1 MYTVTIYT
9 TGPACMACRM
19 TKRAM
24 DKAGITYTEVDLT
37 TQPEAHTYLTDELG
51 YSEAPVCIVEDGTD
65 QHHWSG
71 FRPDA
76 IKNLTR

>member
-9 TGPACMACRM
+9 TGPDCMACRM

-24 DKAGITYTEVDLT
+24 DKAGITYTEVDLRRDPAA
-37 TQPEAHTYLTDELG
+37 QAYVTDELG
-51 YSEAPVCIVEDGTD
+51 HSTAPVVIVEDGTD